1 MRSRSSR
8 PRAARLRPRRANVGV
23 LTAVELSSRRADV
36 DRLLADGAISLPEIP
51 LAPER
56 LFFTEALNQ
65 IPTTL
70 LFRNGVLVDR
80 LLGAQS
86 ADALTAW
93 VAGR

>member
-1 MRSRSSR
+1 M
-8 PRAARLRPRRANVGV
+8 GV
-23 LTAVELSSRRADV
+23 LTAVELSSRRADI
-36 DRLLADGAISLPEIP
+36 DRLLTDGAISLPEIP

-80 LLGAQS
+80 RLGAQS
-86 ADALTAW
+86 ADALAAW